1 MRKSISE
8 LIDEFEAA
16 RNVGR
21 DPRVGPSDYGGCPR
35 AIMYRVRGVEPGETV
50 QKTRAATMG
59 TLFWQGLGGFIEEQ
73 YGAHVIVEGAVHVPG
88 LERGGS
94 YDLRWIEDGELVDVK
109 TVSERAFDRVV
120 TFGAKPENVGQLETY
135 ALAVN
140 RERVKR
146 PRKGSLEAL
155 GEQAGHRPVA
165 QPVTR
170 LTLAYVNRDN
180 GDVEEVS
187 WDYDEATA
195 RAKLSELVH
204 IEQMIDSGME
214 LPRAENARLGAFPC
228 DWCPFWRVCWD
239 VPEGDAPDDYAAKFT
254 RTDPQIEEA
263 CETYL
268 RAGQVESAAKAEK
281 AAARDRLV
289 GIEYAA
295 GGFKLSWSGGRT
307 TYVDEIDY
315 DELVVQAQ
323 AAGLPVPMMTV
334 EKRTGRRINLRRAQS
349 T

>member
-1 MRKSISE
+1 MRKGISE

-35 AIMYRVRGVEPGETV
+35 AIMYRVRGVEPGETRE
-50 QKTRAATMG
+50 KTRAATMG
-59 TLFWQGLGGFIEEQ
+59 TLFWQGLGGFIAER
-73 YGAHVIVEGAVHVPG
+73 YGAEVIVEGAVHVPG

-140 RERVKR
+140 RARR
-146 PRKGSLEAL
+146 GRNA
-155 GEQAGHRPVA
+155 A
-165 QPVTR
+165 QRGAPVTR

-204 IEQMIDSGME
+204 IEQMIDSGMD

-289 GIEYAA
+289 GIAYAA

-323 AAGLPVPMMTV
+323 AAGLPVPMVTT
-334 EKRTGRRINLRRAQS
+334 EKRTARRINLRRAQS